1 MIPPVADW
9 PHLPGAILILSNRV
23 PGQTMRDSFDQ
34 MFNRASGFRR
44 VSPQLREL
52 LHCVYDRIVE
62 QPSDPRGL
70 KLAFE
75 ALFVYLSSLD
85 GRTDANCT
93 VTDSFFS
100 DAERWNDDFGHLPQN
115 FRELIGDIGGALH
128 DTVHAPSIAMTFGSL
143 PEQLLERTRQIGPF
157 DEGEER

>member
-1 MIPPVADW
+1 M
-9 PHLPGAILILSNRV
+9 RV
-23 PGQTMRDSFDQ
+23 SFDQ
-34 MFNRASGFRR
+34 MFSRASAFRR
-44 VSPQLREL
+44 VPPQLREL

-62 QPSDPRGL
+62 RPPDPRGL

-75 ALFVYLSSLD
+75 ALFVYLASSE

-100 DAERWNDDFGHLPQN
+100 DAEQRNDDLGHLPQN

-128 DTVHAPSIAMTFGSL
+128 DTVHAPGIAMTFGSL
-143 PEQLLERTRQIGPF
+143 PEQLLERTREIGPF
-157 DEGEER
+157 DEGEDR